1 MAGWCGLPG
10 LSGSADD
17 MKTNQLPYTSRC
29 RTIRDMGSYV
39 RGDVI
44 LAPVP
49 FDERRGA
56 KTRPAVV
63 VAARQNGEVCVCPV
77 SSRPP
82 TDAPCIPI
90 GLDDFSEGGLDLF
103 CESYV
108 LTSKVTVL
116 RAGDVIGKKGRLA
129 VDAIDAIS
137 EQVPHVPTS
146 SRKKSR

>member
-1 MAGWCGLPG
+1 
-10 LSGSADD
+10 
-17 MKTNQLPYTSRC
+17 
-29 RTIRDMGSYV
+29 MGRFV

-44 LAPVP
+44 IAPVP
-49 FDERRGA
+49 FEERGGA

-63 VAARQNGEVCVCPV
+63 ISSRENDDICVCPV

-90 GLDDFSEGGLDLF
+90 GLDDFSCGGLDLF

-116 RAGDVIGKKGRLA
+116 RSGDVIGKKGRLTA
-129 VDAIDAIS
+129 DTIDAIC
-137 EQVPHVPTS
+137 EQVPHPPGPRKIRKGARIS
-146 SRKKSR
+146 SKNN

>member
-1 MAGWCGLPG
+1 
-10 LSGSADD
+10 
-17 MKTNQLPYTSRC
+17 
-29 RTIRDMGSYV
+29 MGRFV

-49 FDERRGA
+49 FEERSGA

-63 VAARQNGEVCVCPV
+63 VAAWENGDVCVCPV
-77 SSRPP
+77 SSKPSS
-82 TDAPCIPI
+82 DSPCIPI

-103 CESYV
+103 SESFV

-129 VDAIDAIS
+129 ADAIDTIG
-137 EQVPHVPTS
+137 EQVPYTS
-146 SRKKSR
+146 HPPQNRKSARRSPQK